1 MIRCL
6 FCKFRILFISFC
18 KSEWFFV
25 QMKISVRQIVN
36 TYCYEMTFSIVFT
49 QNGVTW
55 AAVGHTNNRDPD
67 TGNLNSF
74 GRAFQSAGF
83 VSLTM
88 VTS

>member
-1 MIRCL
+1 
-6 FCKFRILFISFC
+6 
-18 KSEWFFV
+18 
-25 QMKISVRQIVN
+25 MKISVRQIVN

-83 VSLTM
+83 VNFNYGHKIDLLFKKFH
-88 VTS
+88 